1 MLKLY
6 DLFIKKDIVLLEIN
20 PLTEGADG
28 KVYCKYISLISQK
41 KRIYLMNRYGL
52 QNKCR

>member
-28 KVYCKYISLISQK
+28 KIYCKYIFNWLK
-41 KRIYLMNRYGL
+41 KMIRIYFSL
-52 QNKCR
+52 

>member
-6 DLFIKKDIVLLEIN
+6 QIFMEKDGVLLEIN

-28 KVYCKYISLISQK
+28 KIYC
-41 KRIYLMNRYGL
+41 M
-52 QNKCR
+52 CCVEE